1 MTGAAGTYELG
12 RFSGVC
18 AISQQPILA
27 SQEFVAALVDALDE
41 EGRPLLRRLDIAAAR
56 WDQGARPDALV
67 CFWRSLAP
75 APGDRKQTFVDD
87 ETLLEMV
94 QRMEDETDARR
105 RGFRWILALVLLRR
119 KIIRLDGIVHEDG
132 TEYWAFRPRGSD
144 PESLPIRIA
153 NPGVRADEMREL
165 AEQLGEVIRA
175 DA

>member
-1 MTGAAGTYELG
+1 MAGTAGTYELG

-18 AISQQPILA
+18 ALSQQPILA
-27 SQEFVAALVDALDE
+27 SQEFVAALVDALDG
-41 EGRPLLRRLDIAAAR
+41 EGRPMLQRFDFAAEV

-75 APGDRKQTFVDD
+75 EPGDRKQTFVDD

-94 QRMEDETDARR
+94 QRMGDETDARR

-119 KIIRLDGIVHEDG
+119 KIIRLDGIVHDDEV
-132 TEYWAFRPRGSD
+132 EYWTFRPRGSD
-144 PESLPIRIA
+144 PSALPIRVA

-165 AEQLGEVIRA
+165 ADQLGEVIRT
-175 DA
+175 DS